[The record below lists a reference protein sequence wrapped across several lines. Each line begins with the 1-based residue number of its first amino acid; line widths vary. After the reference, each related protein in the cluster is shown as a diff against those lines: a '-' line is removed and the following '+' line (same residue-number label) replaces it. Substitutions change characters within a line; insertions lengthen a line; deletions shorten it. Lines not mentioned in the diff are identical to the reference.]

1 MANKILELFGIDTDP
16 ILGLDIGSTAV
27 KIMELSRKN
36 GRIRVERYAMEP
48 LEPGV
53 VVEKIIM
60 KREKVVAALKAVAI
74 KAQIISKKV
83 CVSIP
88 NSTAITKIIEL
99 GSDLSD
105 RDIGLEIEMDAE
117 RHIPYPLEDV
127 NLDYTVIGPVAGKED
142 LVNVLLVAS
151 KKENIENIEEIVTE
165 AGLDIAVV
173 GIDSFAVQ
181 RSYEFLAKKL
191 PEGAQDKIV
200 AVFDVGATTMTLNVF
215 DRKNIVYTREQA
227 FGGQHLI
234 DQIQNTYGLTY
245 DEAIL
250 ALTYEDLPSDYYT
263 EILEPFKQSVAQQVI
278 RLSQLFFSSGN
289 YSTVDFV
296 FLTGGGSAF
305 TGIDGLVQSKL
316 NIKTF
321 MANPFADFLLAS
333 QISEGVFNKDLPRLM
348 IACGLA
354 LRNLTQR

>member
-1 MANKILELFGIDTDP
+1 MANKILELFGLDTDP

-127 NLDYTVIGPVAGKED
+127 NLDYTVIGPVVGKED

-151 KKENIENIEEIVTE
+151 KKENIENNQFI
-165 AGLDIAVV
+165 
-173 GIDSFAVQ
+173 
-181 RSYEFLAKKL
+181 
-191 PEGAQDKIV
+191 
-200 AVFDVGATTMTLNVF
+200 
-215 DRKNIVYTREQA
+215 
-227 FGGQHLI
+227 
-234 DQIQNTYGLTY
+234 
-245 DEAIL
+245 
-250 ALTYEDLPSDYYT
+250 
-263 EILEPFKQSVAQQVI
+263 I
-278 RLSQLFFSSGN
+278 R
-289 YSTVDFV
+289 
-296 FLTGGGSAF
+296 
-305 TGIDGLVQSKL
+305 
-316 NIKTF
+316 
-321 MANPFADFLLAS
+321 
-333 QISEGVFNKDLPRLM
+333 R
-348 IACGLA
+348 C
-354 LRNLTQR
+354 